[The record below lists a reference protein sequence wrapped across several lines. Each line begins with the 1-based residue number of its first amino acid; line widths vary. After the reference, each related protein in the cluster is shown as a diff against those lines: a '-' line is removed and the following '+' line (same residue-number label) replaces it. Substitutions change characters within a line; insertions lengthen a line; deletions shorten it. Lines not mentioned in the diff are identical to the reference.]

1 MQDGKSALA
10 LVVESAGSWE
20 EKRQIVRILLDAGAV
35 DNSALGGSLIAA
47 VRAKNADDMK
57 WLLAVGAN
65 KDAKAEVRSRGVE
78 SAVVD
83 RFVRLPSKE
92 KRAWA
97 VTTMVTRI
105 MVAVV
110 MHVM

>member
-1 MQDGKSALA
+1 MILSLSMICCPHAFYRMQDGKSALA

-57 WLLAVGAN
+57 WLLAAGAN
-65 KDAKAEVRSRGVE
+65 KDAKAEVRSCGTE
-78 SAVVD
+78 SAVVG
-83 RFVRLPSKE
+83 RFVRRTIQRDKGYG
-92 KRAWA
+92 
-97 VTTMVTRI
+97 
-105 MVAVV
+105 
-110 MHVM
+110 